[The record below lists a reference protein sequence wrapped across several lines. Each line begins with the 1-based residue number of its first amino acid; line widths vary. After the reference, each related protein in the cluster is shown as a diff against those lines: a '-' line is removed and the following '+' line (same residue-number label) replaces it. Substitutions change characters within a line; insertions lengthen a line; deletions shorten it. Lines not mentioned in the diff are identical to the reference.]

1 MNDHAKISIIIPTLN
16 EAANIE
22 KSIASI
28 PISQQIEVI
37 IVDGGSRDHTIEIA
51 QSLGVKI
58 LSATGGRAIQ
68 MNLGAEAA
76 TGEILLFLHA
86 DTLLP
91 AGFAIMVQTA
101 LASKDL
107 TPIAGAFALRIDA
120 PQWRLRLIEWGVNWR
135 SRFGQMPYGDQAIF
149 LTAGTFHQLGG
160 FPELPIMEDFQLM
173 WQLGK
178 LGRIE
183 IISTPVL
190 TSARRWQQRGILQTT
205 LVNQLMIIG
214 YLCGVS
220 PIQLSC
226 WYRDRS
232 KLSLSHW
239 WKILT
244 KGENSEI

>member
-28 PISQQIEVI
+28 PISQQIEVM
-37 IVDGGSRDHTIEIA
+37 IVDGGSRDQTIEIA
-51 QSLGVKI
+51 QRLGVKI

-68 MNLGAEAA
+68 MNVGAGVA

-91 AGFAIMVQTA
+91 AGFATMVQTA

-135 SRFGQMPYGDQAIF
+135 SRFGKMPYGDQAIF
-149 LTAGTFHQLGG
+149 LTAETFQQLGG

-183 IISTPVL
+183 IISTPVI

-205 LVNQLMIIG
+205 LVNQMMIIG

-220 PIQLSC
+220 PTQLSC

-239 WKILT
+239 WKILA
-244 KGENSEI
+244 KGKNSEI

>member
-1 MNDHAKISIIIPTLN
+1 MNDNAKISIIIPTLN
-16 EAANIE
+16 EAVNIA

-37 IVDGGSRDHTIEIA
+37 IVDGGSRDNTIEIS
-51 QSLGVKI
+51 QRLGVKI

-68 MNLGAEAA
+68 MNIGAGIA

-91 AGFAIMVQTA
+91 AGFATMVQTA
-101 LASKDL
+101 LASKDR

-120 PQWRLRLIEWGVNWR
+120 PQWRLKLIEWGVNWR

-149 LTAGTFHQLGG
+149 LTAGTFHKLGG
-160 FPELPIMEDFQLM
+160 FPELPIMEDFELM
-173 WQLGK
+173 RQLGK

-190 TSARRWQQRGILQTT
+190 TSARRWQKRGIIQTT
-205 LVNQLMIIG
+205 LINQMVVIG
-214 YLCGVS
+214 YLWGVS
-220 PIQLSC
+220 PIRLSH

-232 KLSLSHW
+232 KLSLSYW
-239 WKILT
+239 WKILLT
-244 KGENSEI
+244 GKSCDS